1 MDSKLFFRYR
11 LYFTG
16 IVTLVIWSLIAWDY
30 YHGGIPAHHLLH
42 DPALPSVSN
51 AWGGLLLPVLTAYLL
66 YRIQKRHQPT
76 GEEQTIDLQN
86 LKKAVT
92 AFAISVFYALII
104 ALAFS
109 FGYNA
114 VSEFMF
120 PALLVLCLIFPLYR
134 AEYYLGFVLGL
145 TYFFG
150 AVLPSGVGAV
160 VVMISAVANFGLRP
174 LLLKLKNSMF
184 RSR

>member
-1 MDSKLFFRYR
+1 MDPKLFFRYC
-11 LYFTG
+11 LYATG
-16 IVTLVIWSLIAWDY
+16 TVTVAIWSLIAWDY

-42 DPALPSVSN
+42 DPELPSVSN
-51 AWGGLLLPVLTAYLL
+51 AWGGLPLPVLTAYLL
-66 YRIQKRHQPT
+66 YRIQKRNQPT
-76 GEEQTIDLQN
+76 GEERTINLQN
-86 LKKAVT
+86 LRKVFF
-92 AFAISVFYALII
+92 AFAVSVIYAIII

-120 PALLVLCLIFPLYR
+120 PALLILSLIFPLYR

-150 AVLPSGVGAV
+150 VVLPSGVGAV
-160 VVMISAVANFGLRP
+160 VVMISAVSNLGLHP
-174 LLLKLKNSMF
+174 LLLKLKNRVF
-184 RSR
+184 RS